1 MKGTVQS
8 TRKSIS
14 NKRGKTRHVTGSRG
28 LHDTMSIYNSISGFD
43 LNIIGAPESGT
54 TYGEVSLAGI
64 RSLYEKFK
72 LYAPPVKCPQSRRK
86 FYDLGSGVGK
96 VVVGM
101 ATLCPEFDCYGIEII
116 PERARLAVNAQGK
129 LHSASLQRRIHLMHM
144 SFLDPSVVLR
154 DASWV
159 FISNLCFDP
168 ETQAKIAEKL
178 QTLEAGAIIICSR
191 QLALSQTQFTVLE
204 NACIIPMSWSNSS
217 SCWIYR
223 RV

>member
-1 MKGTVQS
+1 MKGTSQS

-14 NKRGKTRHVTGSRG
+14 NKRAKTRHVTGVRG
-28 LHDTMSIYNSISGFD
+28 FHDTMSIYNSISGFD
-43 LNIIGAPESGT
+43 LNIISAPESGT

-64 RSLYEKFK
+64 KALYEKFK
-72 LYAPPVKCPQSRRK
+72 IYSPVVKCPQNRRK

-96 VVVGM
+96 VVVGI
-101 ATLCPEFDCYGIEII
+101 ATLCPEFECYGFEII
-116 PERARLAVNAQGK
+116 PERARLAVQAVGK
-129 LHSASLQRRIHLMHM
+129 LHSTSLQRRIHLMGQ

-154 DASWV
+154 EASWI

-168 ETQAKIAEKL
+168 ETQASIAQRL
-178 QTLEAGAIIICSR
+178 QELEPGAIIICSR
-191 QLALSQTQFTVLE
+191 QLALSQTQFATLE
-204 NACIIPMSWSNSS
+204 TACVIPMSWSNSS